1 MSVTYEAAAHFAQS
15 WGLLYFFLIFVGV
28 VLFVMRPSRK
38 ARYED
43 AARLPIREDD

>member
-1 MSVTYEAAAHFAQS
+1 MSETYAAAAHFAQS
-15 WGLLYFFLIFVGV
+15 WGLLYFFLVFVAV